1 MKGECL
7 KGNPTVQKTILALL
21 VFVSFSW
28 PAFSQIYKWK
38 DKDGNI
44 IMSTTPPPPG
54 VASEKKEVEKDRPGP
69 KTTAAVSAN
78 PATQD
83 FGFKRPY
90 KDVKVIIYVTD
101 ASTSSSTTSR
111 RTRHKRKSGA
121 GKQAAKKAFLLSMWK
136 ARSRWALARTV
147 FEPQSKKSEHPGS
160 SANSLRSS
168 KAPLRLC
175 VFVVKAGHAAS
186 TAKTQR
192 RKESET

>member
-7 KGNPTVQKTILALL
+7 KGNPIVQKTILALL

-83 FGFKRPY
+83 FGFRRPY
-90 KDVKVIIYVTD
+90 RDVKVLMYMTD
-101 ASTSSSTTSR
+101 WCGYCRKARALFKSLGVRLTEYNIENDPQ
-111 RTRHKRKSGA
+111 KEKEQLRKSGGA
-121 GKQAAKKAFLLSMWK
+121 KGVPLLDIEGTIVRGFDEEEIRAAIERRRAIWY
-136 ARSRWALARTV
+136 
-147 FEPQSKKSEHPGS
+147 
-160 SANSLRSS
+160 LR
-168 KAPLRLC
+168 
-175 VFVVKAGHAAS
+175 
-186 TAKTQR
+186 
-192 RKESET
+192 

>member
-1 MKGECL
+1 MKGESL
-7 KGNPTVQKTILALL
+7 KGNPIGQKTILALL

-83 FGFKRPY
+83 FGFRRPY

-101 ASTSSSTTSR
+101 WCGICR
-111 RTRHKRKSGA
+111 
-121 GKQAAKKAFLLSMWK
+121 K
-136 ARSRWALARTV
+136 ARTFLKSLGVNLIEYDVEKDPAQEKERSRKAGGQKGVPVIDVEGTIALG
-147 FEPQSKKSEHPGS
+147 FG
-160 SANSLRSS
+160 ANSLRATIEEKRASWV
-168 KAPLRLC
+168 LR
-175 VFVVKAGHAAS
+175 
-186 TAKTQR
+186 
-192 RKESET
+192 